1 MPPSK
6 WKIRYLR
13 LVRRVQRIVRHRKLR
28 NRSWWQPVRE
38 RLTDRRLWQPCRDS
52 VASGLSIGLFFAM
65 MPIPGQSLVATVFA
79 VRSRANIP
87 FAVLGC
93 FVTNPFT
100 EPFFRPLQHQFGQWL
115 RERVGVPMPHLGEV
129 DVSIAGTVLNLNVSS
144 FILGFLA
151 MGTIAA
157 LLAYPI
163 VLLFSRILPH
173 HLPVRKA
180 KLKKKKPGNAVS

>member
-13 LVRRVQRIVRHRKLR
+13 LVRKVQRIVRHRRLR

-52 VASGLSIGLFFAM
+52 VAAGLSIGLFFAM
-65 MPIPGQSLVATVFA
+65 MPIPGQSIVATIFA
-79 VRSRANIP
+79 ARSRANIP
-87 FAVLGC
+87 FAVAGC

-100 EPFFRPLQHQFGQWL
+100 EPFFRPAQHQFGQWL
-115 RERVGVPMPHLGEV
+115 RHQVGVPMPHLGEV
-129 DVSIAGTVLNLNVSS
+129 DVKIAGNLLNLNVSS
-144 FILGFLA
+144 FILGFMA
-151 MGTIAA
+151 MGIMAA

-163 VLLFSRILPH
+163 VHLFSKFLPH
-173 HLPVRKA
+173 HLPVRA
-180 KLKKKKPGNAVS
+180 PHFKKKRPGNAVS

>member
-13 LVRRVQRIVRHRKLR
+13 LVRKVQRIVRHRRLR
-28 NRSWWQPVRE
+28 HRSWWQPVRE

-52 VASGLSIGLFFAM
+52 VAAGLSIGLFFAM
-65 MPIPGQSLVATVFA
+65 MPLPGQSLFATVFA

-87 FAVLGC
+87 FAVAGC
-93 FVTNPFT
+93 FVTNPLT
-100 EPFFRPLQHQFGQWL
+100 EPFFRPAQHQFGQWL
-115 RERVGVPMPHLGEV
+115 RNQLGVPMPHLGEV
-129 DVSIAGTVLNLNVSS
+129 DVTIAGNLLHLNVSS

-157 LLAYPI
+157 LLAYPL
-163 VLLFSRILPH
+163 VHLFSHVLPH
-173 HLPVRKA
+173 HLPVRK
-180 KLKKKKPGNAVS
+180 KSVRKTKPGTALP